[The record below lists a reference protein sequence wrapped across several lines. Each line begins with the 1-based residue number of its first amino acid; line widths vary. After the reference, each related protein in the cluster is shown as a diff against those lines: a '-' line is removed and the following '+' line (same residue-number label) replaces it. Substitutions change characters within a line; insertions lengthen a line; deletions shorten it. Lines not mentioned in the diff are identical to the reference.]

1 MSHPSTELS
10 LALYNPAKDSISN
23 TRFEGTLPVDNNN
36 KRIRSSLFVK
46 VCLDGNSMCRKLDLL
61 AHDGYSSLITTLSHM
76 FNTTTL
82 CTYIYVYIYHFLNNL
97 KTELY
102 CSLFIDI
109 FVKLNYDP
117 LETDPEAVCI
127 HAQRHHHVLTY
138 IDREGDWMMAGD
150 VPWESLNVVLFT
162 LILNVDVQ
170 DVLGLSEEIDDYK
183 NIQCIS
189 GQLDSNSR

>member
-23 TRFEGTLPVDNNN
+23 TRFEGTLPVDNKN

-61 AHDGYSSLITTLSHM
+61 AHDGYSSLITTLGHM

-82 CTYIYVYIYHFLNNL
+82 Y
-97 KTELY
+97 
-102 CSLFIDI
+102 
-109 FVKLNYDP
+109 
-117 LETDPEAVCI
+117 PEAVCI

-138 IDREGDWMMAGD
+138 IDREGDWMLAGD

-170 DVLGLSEEIDDYK
+170 DVLGLSEETDDYK
-183 NIQCIS
+183 NIRCIS

>member
-23 TRFEGTLPVDNNN
+23 TRFE
-36 KRIRSSLFVK
+36 
-46 VCLDGNSMCRKLDLL
+46 
-61 AHDGYSSLITTLSHM
+61 
-76 FNTTTL
+76 
-82 CTYIYVYIYHFLNNL
+82 
-97 KTELY
+97 
-102 CSLFIDI
+102 DI

-189 GQLDSNSR
+189 GQLGSNSR

>member
-23 TRFEGTLPVDNNN
+23 TRFEGTLPVDNKN

-82 CTYIYVYIYHFLNNL
+82 Y
-97 KTELY
+97 
-102 CSLFIDI
+102 
-109 FVKLNYDP
+109 
-117 LETDPEAVCI
+117 PEAVCI

-150 VPWESLNVVLFT
+150 VPWEMFLASVKKLMITRTSSVFLGSS
-162 LILNVDVQ
+162 IQIQ
-170 DVLGLSEEIDDYK
+170 DSA
-183 NIQCIS
+183 S
-189 GQLDSNSR
+189 S